1 MSALRTVGLQLAIAS
16 TYGSSKSMTAVSN
29 ASTGVATLASSHGIV
44 LGDVMEMT
52 SGWKRLNN
60 RIVRASTVST
70 NDVNLEGIDTSSTS
84 DYPAGEGTGSIR
96 EITAWTT
103 ITGLR
108 PDFTTS
114 GGGFEQL
121 DGTEVDDLRRI
132 TVPGLAEPVV
142 FTFPFHWPAASG
154 WQSVVEAAAR
164 GGTPVA
170 FRISLGTK
178 RVYGNAYWGFNN
190 SFGNNGGVAVGS
202 IQLSAV
208 ADETYYA
215 S

>member
-1 MSALRTVGLQLAIAS
+1 MAITKTTGLQLAIAS
-16 TYGSSKSMTAVSN
+16 TYGSSKTMSAVSN
-29 ASTGVATLASSHGIV
+29 ASTGVATLQSSHGV
-44 LGDVMEMT
+44 LEGDIMEVT

-60 RIVRASTVST
+60 RIIRAGTVAT
-70 NDVNLEGIDTSSTS
+70 NDVNLEGVSTSSTS
-84 DYPAGEGTGSIR
+84 DYPAGEGVGSIR
-96 EITAWTT
+96 EITAWTS

-132 TVPGLAEPVV
+132 IIPGLAEPVV
-142 FTFPFHWPAASG
+142 WTFPFHWPAASG
-154 WQSVVEAAAR
+154 WQTVVESAAR

-178 RVYGNAYWGFNN
+178 RIYGNAYWGFNN
-190 SFGNNGGVAVGS
+190 SFGNNGSIAVGS

>member
-1 MSALRTVGLQLAIAS
+1 MSGIRTVGLQLAIAS
-16 TYGSSKSMTAVSN
+16 TYGSSKTMSAVSN
-29 ASTGVATLASSHGIV
+29 ASTGVATLQSSHGV
-44 LGDVMEMT
+44 LEGDIMEVT

-60 RIVRASTVST
+60 RIIRAGTVST
-70 NDVNLEGIDTSSTS
+70 DNVNLEGVSTSSTS
-84 DYPAGEGTGSIR
+84 DYPAGEGVGSIR
-96 EITAWTT
+96 EITAWTS

-132 TVPGLAEPVV
+132 IIPGLAEPVV
-142 FTFPFHWPAASG
+142 WTFPFHWPAASG
-154 WQSVVEAAAR
+154 WQTVVESAAR

-178 RVYGNAYWGFNN
+178 RIYGNAYWGFNN
-190 SFGNNGGVAVGS
+190 SFGNNGSIAVGS

>member
-1 MSALRTVGLQLAIAS
+1 MSGLRTVGLQLAIAS
-16 TYGSSKSMTAVSN
+16 TYGSSKTMSAVSN
-29 ASTGVATLASSHGIV
+29 ASTGVATLQSSHGVIE
-44 LGDVMEMT
+44 GDIMEVT

-60 RIVRASTVST
+60 RIIRAGTVST
-70 NDVNLEGIDTSSTS
+70 DNVNLEGVSTSSTS
-84 DYPAGEGTGSIR
+84 DYPAGEGVGSIR
-96 EITAWTT
+96 EITAWTS

-132 TVPGLAEPVV
+132 IIPGLAEPVV
-142 FTFPFHWPAASG
+142 WTFPFHWPAASG
-154 WQSVVEAAAR
+154 WQTVVESAAR

-178 RVYGNAYWGFNN
+178 RIYGNAYWGFNN
-190 SFGNNGGVAVGS
+190 SFGNNGSIAVGS

>member
-1 MSALRTVGLQLAIAS
+1 MSGLRTVGLQLAIAS
-16 TYGSSKSMTAVSN
+16 TYGSSKTMSAVSN
-29 ASTGVATLASSHGIV
+29 ANPGVATLQSSHGV
-44 LGDVMEMT
+44 LEGDIMEVT

-60 RIVRASTVST
+60 RIIRAGTVNT
-70 NDVNLEGIDTSSTS
+70 NDVNLDGVNTSSTS
-84 DYPAGEGTGSIR
+84 DYPAGEGVGSIR
-96 EITAWTT
+96 EITDWAS

-132 TVPGLAEPVV
+132 IIPGLAEPVV
-142 FTFPFHWPAASG
+142 WTFPFHWPAASG
-154 WQSVVEAAAR
+154 WQTVVESAAR

-178 RVYGNAYWGFNN
+178 RIYGNAYWGFNN
-190 SFGNNGGVAVGS
+190 SFGNNGSIAVGS

>member
-1 MSALRTVGLQLAIAS
+1 MSGLRTVGLQLAIAS
-16 TYGSSKSMTAVSN
+16 TYGSSKTMSAVTN
-29 ASTGVATLASSHGIV
+29 ANPGVATLQSSHGV
-44 LGDVMEMT
+44 LEGDIMEVT

-60 RIVRASTVST
+60 RIIRAGTVST
-70 NDVNLEGIDTSSTS
+70 DNVNLEGVSTSSTS
-84 DYPAGEGTGSIR
+84 DYPAGEGVGSIR
-96 EITAWTT
+96 EITAWTS

-132 TVPGLAEPVV
+132 IIPGLAEPVV
-142 FTFPFHWPAASG
+142 WTFPFHWPAASG
-154 WQSVVEAAAR
+154 WQTVVESAAR

-178 RVYGNAYWGFNN
+178 RIYGNAYWGFNN
-190 SFGNNGGVAVGS
+190 SFGNNGSIAVGS

>member
-1 MSALRTVGLQLAIAS
+1 MSGLRTVGLQLAIAS
-16 TYGSSKSMTAVSN
+16 TYGSSKTMSAVSN
-29 ASTGVATLASSHGIV
+29 ASTGVATLQSSHGV
-44 LGDVMEMT
+44 LEGDIMEVT

-60 RIVRASTVST
+60 RIIRAGTVST
-70 NDVNLEGIDTSSTS
+70 DNVNLEGVSTSSTS
-84 DYPAGEGTGSIR
+84 DYPAGEGVGSIR
-96 EITAWTT
+96 EITAWTS

-132 TVPGLAEPVV
+132 IIPGLAEPVV
-142 FTFPFHWPAASG
+142 WTFPFHWPAASG
-154 WQSVVEAAAR
+154 WQTVVESAAR

-178 RVYGNAYWGFNN
+178 RIYGNAYWGFNN
-190 SFGNNGGVAVGS
+190 SFGNNGSIAVGS

>member
-1 MSALRTVGLQLAIAS
+1 MSGLRTVGLQLAIAS
-16 TYGSSKSMTAVSN
+16 TYGSSKTMSAVSN
-29 ASTGVATLASSHGIV
+29 ASTGVATLQSSHGV
-44 LGDVMEMT
+44 LEGDIMEVT

-60 RIVRASTVST
+60 RIIRAGTVST
-70 NDVNLEGIDTSSTS
+70 DNVNLEGVSTSSTS
-84 DYPAGEGTGSIR
+84 DYPAGEGVGSIR
-96 EITAWTT
+96 EITAWTS

-132 TVPGLAEPVV
+132 IIPGLAEPVV
-142 FTFPFHWPAASG
+142 WTFPFHWPAASG
-154 WQSVVEAAAR
+154 WQTVVESAAR

-178 RVYGNAYWGFNN
+178 RIYGNAYWGFNN
-190 SFGNNGGVAVGS
+190 SFGNNGSMAVGS

>member
-1 MSALRTVGLQLAIAS
+1 MSGLRTVGLQLAIAS
-16 TYGSSKSMTAVSN
+16 TYGSSKTMSAVSN
-29 ASTGVATLASSHGIV
+29 ASTGVATLQSSHGV
-44 LGDVMEMT
+44 LEGDIMEVT

-60 RIVRASTVST
+60 RIIRAGTVST
-70 NDVNLEGIDTSSTS
+70 DNVNLEGVSTSSTS
-84 DYPAGEGTGSIR
+84 DYPAGEGVGSIR
-96 EITAWTT
+96 EITAWTS

-132 TVPGLAEPVV
+132 IIPGLAEPVV
-142 FTFPFHWPAASG
+142 WTFPFHWPAASG
-154 WQSVVEAAAR
+154 WQTVVESAAR

-190 SFGNNGGVAVGS
+190 SFGNNGSIAVGS

>member
-1 MSALRTVGLQLAIAS
+1 MSGLRTVGLQLAIAS
-16 TYGSSKSMTAVSN
+16 TYGSSKTMSAVSN
-29 ASTGVATLASSHGIV
+29 ASTGVATLASSHGV
-44 LGDVMEMT
+44 LEGDIMEVT
-52 SGWKRLNN
+52 SGWKRLTN
-60 RIVRASTVST
+60 RIIRAGTVAT
-70 NDVNLEGIDTSSTS
+70 NDVNLEGVSTSSTS
-84 DYPAGEGTGSIR
+84 DYPAGEGVGSIR
-96 EITAWTT
+96 EITAWTS

-132 TVPGLAEPVV
+132 IIPGLAEPVV
-142 FTFPFHWPAASG
+142 WTFPVHWPAASG
-154 WQSVVEAAAR
+154 WQTVVESAAR

-178 RVYGNAYWGFNN
+178 RIYGNAYWGFNN
-190 SFGNNGGVAVGS
+190 SFGNNGSIAVGS